1 MFTEFYIIS
10 DKVKFQNYKIIKTHE
25 MFLFSGYV
33 NRIYTKNT
41 NISARLRMDLI
52 TCDIVAHDSNRMTDH
67 IIPLKP

>member
-1 MFTEFYIIS
+1 
-10 DKVKFQNYKIIKTHE
+10 

-52 TCDIVAHDSNRMTDH
+52 TCDFVAHDSNRMTDH